1 MVHRF
6 LPYWEQESP
15 QANTADL
22 KTTGWELSMGW
33 RDRVNKDFS
42 YDVSFVLSDYQA
54 EITKFN
60 NPQNLLSTHYVGKK
74 WGEIWGLVTE
84 GLFQSAEEVS
94 AHADQSEDLMAVA
107 GIRVM

>member
-1 MVHRF
+1 
-6 LPYWEQESP
+6 
-15 QANTADL
+15 
-22 KTTGWELSMGW
+22 MGW

-84 GLFQSAEEVS
+84 GIFQSQEEVN
-94 AHADQSEDLMAVA
+94 AHADQSEIYGGGLDSGGVKYPSLLH
-107 GIRVM
+107 I